1 MNGLIYLGILV
12 VFIFGILGALFSRY
26 KKCPSDKILVKYG
39 KVGKSGDGGNKSA
52 NCIHGGAAFIWPV
65 FQSFAFLDLT
75 PMSIEVNLTNALSKQ
90 NIRIDVPSRFTV
102 GISTE
107 EGVMQNAA
115 ERLLGLKNNEIQELS
130 KDIIFGQLR
139 LVVATMDIEE
149 INTDRDKFLMAVSS
163 NVETELKKIGLRL
176 INVNVTDINDESGY
190 INALG
195 KEAAA
200 KAINDAKKSVA
211 EKNRDGA
218 IGEANAKRDERV
230 QVAEADATAVEGE
243 NLSRITIANSEADR
257 REKQA
262 IADKIAISAEKI
274 QAAKALEESY
284 HAEEQAEKQRANRE
298 KATKEAD
305 VIVNAEIEKRKIE
318 INAEAEA
325 EKQRRLAH
333 GEADAIFAKM
343 EAQAKGMN
351 EILVRQAEG
360 FKAIVDSTN
369 GNAQEAAM
377 LMIADKLEDL
387 VKIQVEA
394 VKNLKIDKVTVW
406 DNMGGSG
413 GNGQPATANFL
424 SGMMKSIPPMN
435 ELFQMAGL
443 QLPEYLVKEM
453 DDKKD
458 TMVSNEVAKLDGE
471 DMVVIEE

>member
-1 MNGLIYLGILV
+1 MGRKRKAAHRTEIW
-12 VFIFGILGALFSRY
+12 FS
-26 KKCPSDKILVKYG
+26 K
-39 KVGKSGDGGNKSA
+39 
-52 NCIHGGAAFIWPV
+52 
-65 FQSFAFLDLT
+65 
-75 PMSIEVNLTNALSKQ
+75 
-90 NIRIDVPSRFTV
+90 
-102 GISTE
+102 
-107 EGVMQNAA
+107 
-115 ERLLGLKNNEIQELS
+115 
-130 KDIIFGQLR
+130 
-139 LVVATMDIEE
+139 
-149 INTDRDKFLMAVSS
+149 
-163 NVETELKKIGLRL
+163 
-176 INVNVTDINDESGY
+176 
-190 INALG
+190 
-195 KEAAA
+195 
-200 KAINDAKKSVA
+200 
-211 EKNRDGA
+211 
-218 IGEANAKRDERV
+218 
-230 QVAEADATAVEGE
+230 
-243 NLSRITIANSEADR
+243 TI
-257 REKQA
+257 
-262 IADKIAISAEKI
+262 
-274 QAAKALEESY
+274 
-284 HAEEQAEKQRANRE
+284 RE

-318 INAEAEA
+318 IDAEAEA

-443 QLPEYLVKEM
+443 QLPEFLVKEM

-458 TMVSNEVAKLDGE
+458 LMVNNEVAKLDEE
-471 DMVVIEE
+471 DVVVIEE